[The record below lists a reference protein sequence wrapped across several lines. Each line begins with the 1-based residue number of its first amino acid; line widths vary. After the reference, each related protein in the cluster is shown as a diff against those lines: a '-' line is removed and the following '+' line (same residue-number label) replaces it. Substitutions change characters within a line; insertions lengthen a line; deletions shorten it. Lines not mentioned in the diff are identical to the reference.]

1 MEPDYTPQPV
11 DTSSVV
17 LPPEIDEL
25 TEKLAENA
33 HDHWAI
39 NRFKDGWK
47 YGDLRNDE
55 TKQHPCLVAY
65 NDLPESEKKY
75 DRSTAMET
83 LKAIYALGYRIVK
96 D

>member
-1 MEPDYTPQPV
+1 MEPDYTPLPI
-11 DTSSVV
+11 DTTSVI
-17 LPPEIDEL
+17 LPPEINEL

-33 HDHWAI
+33 HDHWAMKRI
-39 NRFKDGWK
+39 ADGWK

-55 TKQHPCLVAY
+55 TKQHPCLVVY
-65 NDLPESEKKY
+65 GDLPESEKEY
-75 DRSTAMET
+75 DRATAMET

>member
-1 MEPDYTPQPV
+1 MEPDYTPLPI
-11 DTSSVV
+11 DTTLVA

-33 HDHWAI
+33 HDRWALKRI
-39 NRFKDGWK
+39 ADGWK

-65 NDLPESEKKY
+65 GDLPEYEKDY
-75 DRSTAMET
+75 DRTTAMET